1 VWSVVIG
8 AGVVS
13 AWLVPSLMFL
23 LVILASWLGLRWVAS
38 EHLETLGSVPLFKG
52 LSKRELMSIL
62 RSSHAVQFPPGQT
75 IIKEGETGKG
85 FFVLTRGKATVSVD
99 GKKVASLGPGSYFGE
114 MAVLDGGPRTAT
126 IIAENLVGTLE
137 LTSSALL
144 RVLAKEP
151 DVSRSIST
159 ELRRRLEEAGAPVG
173 TPGEGPV
180 DRATLV
186 ALSQRLR
193 QVEHPDWVQP
203 SSSRGALRLSRLFAR
218 GK

>member
-1 VWSVVIG
+1 VIG

-13 AWLVPSLMFL
+13 AWLVPAVMFL

-38 EHLETLGSVPLFKG
+38 EHLEALGSVPLFEG

-62 RSSHAVQFPPGQT
+62 RSSHAVEFPPGQS
-75 IIKEGETGKG
+75 IITEGETGKG
-85 FFVLTRGKATVSVD
+85 FYILTRGKATVSVD
-99 GKKVASLGPGSYFGE
+99 GKEVASLGPGSYFGE

-159 ELRRRLEEAGAPVG
+159 ELRHRLEEAGTPVG
-173 TPGEGPV
+173 TPDEGLV

-186 ALSQRLR
+186 ELSKRLR
-193 QVEHPDWVQP
+193 QVQHPEWVGP
-203 SSSRGALRLSRLFAR
+203 STSRGALRLSKHFAR
-218 GK
+218 GG